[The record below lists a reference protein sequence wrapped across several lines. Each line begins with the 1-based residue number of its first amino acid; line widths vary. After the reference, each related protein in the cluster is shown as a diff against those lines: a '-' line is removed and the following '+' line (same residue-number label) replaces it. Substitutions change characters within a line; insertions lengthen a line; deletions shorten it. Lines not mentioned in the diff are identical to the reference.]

1 MTKSKTDIVKGW
13 LDKSVRD
20 LTVAKRE
27 LEMPNPYT
35 DIICFHSQQAVE
47 KIMKAYLIYLD
58 IEFQKTHDIED
69 LVIQAG
75 KKDKEILKFKDK
87 GAELT
92 VFAVES
98 RYPEFS
104 EPSLPDTKDVVK
116 IAEKFIKYILKN
128 IIIQSIIKDND

>member
-1 MTKSKTDIVKGW
+1 MKKSKSDIINGW
-13 LDKSVRD
+13 IEKAERD
-20 LTVAKRE
+20 LEVAKRE
-27 LEMPNPYT
+27 ISLPKPFT
-35 DIICFHSQQAVE
+35 DIICFHAQQSVE

-75 KKDKEILKFKDK
+75 KKDAPILEFKDK

-104 EPSLPDTKDVVK
+104 EPLLSDTEDVLK
-116 IAEKFIKYILKN
+116 IVEEFMVYVNEKIKL
-128 IIIQSIIKDND
+128 

>member
-1 MTKSKTDIVKGW
+1 
-13 LDKSVRD
+13 
-20 LTVAKRE
+20 
-27 LEMPNPYT
+27 
-35 DIICFHSQQAVE
+35 
-47 KIMKAYLIYLD
+47 MKAYLIYLD

-75 KKDKEILKFKDK
+75 KKDAAILKFKDK

-104 EPSLPDTKDVVK
+104 EPLLSDTEDVLK
-116 IAEKFIKYILKN
+116 IAEEFMVYVNERIKI
-128 IIIQSIIKDND
+128 

>member
-1 MTKSKTDIVKGW
+1 MKKSKSDIISGW
-13 LDKSVRD
+13 IEKAERD
-20 LTVAKRE
+20 LEVAKRE
-27 LEMPNPYT
+27 ISLPKPFT
-35 DIICFHSQQAVE
+35 DIICFHAQQSVE

-75 KKDKEILKFKDK
+75 KKDAPILEFKDK

-104 EPSLPDTKDVVK
+104 EPLLSDTEDVLK
-116 IAEKFIKYILKN
+116 IVEEFMVYVNEKIKL
-128 IIIQSIIKDND
+128 

>member
-1 MTKSKTDIVKGW
+1 MLKSKIDIVKGW
-13 LDKSVRD
+13 LDKSERD
-20 LTVAKRE
+20 LAVAKRE

-35 DIICFHSQQAVE
+35 DIVCFHSQQAVE
-47 KIMKAYLIYLD
+47 KIMKAYLIYMD

-75 KKDKEILKFKDK
+75 KKDEEILKFKDE
-87 GAELT
+87 GVELT

-104 EPSLPDTKDVVK
+104 DPSLQDTKEIIK
-116 IAEKFIKYILKN
+116 IAEKFKKYILKK
-128 IIIQSIIKDND
+128 ILIQSVILNE

>member
-1 MTKSKTDIVKGW
+1 MKKSKSDIISGW
-13 LDKSVRD
+13 IEKAERD
-20 LTVAKRE
+20 LEVAKRE
-27 LEMPNPYT
+27 ISLPKPFT
-35 DIICFHSQQAVE
+35 DIICFHAQQSVE

-75 KKDKEILKFKDK
+75 KKDAPILKFKNK

-104 EPSLPDTKDVVK
+104 EPLLSDTKDVLK
-116 IAEKFIKYILKN
+116 IAEEFMVYVNGRIKI
-128 IIIQSIIKDND
+128 